1 MPTVPYFNASGVRLP
16 GVTWVLGQNLGWNK
30 DALMKWANR
39 EGLAGRDI
47 RGDRSTSNVA
57 ATVGT
62 AVHAMIEA
70 HIQGW
75 DPVAAAGSSLLE
87 LPESDRAKVHAG
99 FDGFQRWSRNNRITV
114 IGTELYGVDD
124 EYQTGFCL
132 DGLGLEDT
140 SGTDQESSV
149 SLTLLDWKRTKGTYA
164 DHFIQV
170 AAYTVFVEKK
180 LREWGML
187 PPVNSFDVPVRLTG
201 AHVLRVGD
209 GNFKHQFW
217 TRKQLEDGWKV
228 FSWLRALHQVRWTI
242 EGYVK

>member
-1 MPTVPYFNASGVRLP
+1 MPTVPYFSAAGVRLP

-57 ATVGT
+57 ATIGT

-75 DPVAAAGSSLLE
+75 DPVAAAGSE
-87 LPESDRAKVHAG
+87 LAGLPDGDRAKVHAG
-99 FDGFQRWSRNNRITV
+99 FDGFQRWARNNRITV
-114 IGTELYGVDD
+114 IGTELYGVDE

-132 DGLGLEDT
+132 DGLGLEEAEI
-140 SGTDQESSV
+140 GPAG
-149 SLTLLDWKRTKGTYA
+149 LTLLDWKRTKGTYA

-170 AAYTVFVEKK
+170 AAYTEFVEKK
-180 LREWGML
+180 LRCWGML
-187 PPVNSFDVPVRLTG
+187 PTDGYLTG

-217 TRKQLEDGWKV
+217 TRAQLEDGWKV